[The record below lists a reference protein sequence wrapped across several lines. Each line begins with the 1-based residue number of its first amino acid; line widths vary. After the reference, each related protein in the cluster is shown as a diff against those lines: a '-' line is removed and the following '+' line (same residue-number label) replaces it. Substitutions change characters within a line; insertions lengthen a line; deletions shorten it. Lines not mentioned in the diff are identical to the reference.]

1 MCASPWPFADR
12 IRPVVEVKYR
22 PDGSSARF
30 RCRLVARG
38 PRTVVLLYV
47 LREPRTVAGLRL
59 CPGVATFAYYWTSRW
74 YNVYHWILPDGTT
87 LGHYVNVATPAQ
99 LARDQVEWTDLGAD
113 VLMLPGHHPQVL
125 DEEDLDG
132 LPPHLRTEAR
142 RSLRSVLNH
151 WRRLA
156 QATERRTRQ
165 LLARLSQP
173 DPAPPG

>member
-1 MCASPWPFADR
+1 M
-12 IRPVVEVKYR
+12 
-22 PDGSSARF
+22 
-30 RCRLVARG
+30 
-38 PRTVVLLYV
+38 
-47 LREPRTVAGLRL
+47 
-59 CPGVATFAYYWTSRW
+59 
-74 YNVYHWILPDGTT
+74 
-87 LGHYVNVATPAQ
+87 NVATPAQ

-132 LPPHLRTEAR
+132 LPPHLRAEAR
-142 RSLRSVLNH
+142 RSLRSVLNR

-173 DPAPPG
+173 DPAPLG